1 MKGTEVHFLHIEANN
16 HPPEAKKRHP
26 EANKREKDENKR
38 EKDEN
43 KRPIVET
50 TPSCGHPSDGGD
62 KYKHPKDEDK
72 QTKDEDT
79 PSGVQKSRRRDN
91 NNRGKNISVDIVLM
105 QILSYIALN
114 NRDLIIYYRG
124 DIVNTWYNR
133 ARAVR

>member
-1 MKGTEVHFLHIEANN
+1 MRTSNGKN
-16 HPPEAKKRHP
+16 KSKR
-26 EANKREKDENKR
+26 RKDEDKHP
-38 EKDEN
+38 KDE
-43 KRPIVET
+43 
-50 TPSCGHPSDGGD
+50 D
-62 KYKHPKDEDK
+62 KHPKDEDK

-79 PSGVQKSRRRDN
+79 PSGVQKSQRCDN